1 MENKLERLRNGY
13 IFEDVVQAWKRLGR
27 LVYNDT
33 ATDPESLE
41 RATGLLY
48 MTRYLT
54 AGATLAMELND
65 PDYPYFDR
73 WADRSYSW
81 GIDSPDGLYSF
92 ACIRGDSTYRIFG
105 NRGTAHQ
112 FANEIHSPHF
122 ANAPNYVRTGNL
134 GFADIKTDSDGTVEI
149 ILSPESP
156 PEDKKFNWIQLSPD
170 AESVCIRQFF
180 YDWES
185 EQKAELSIEK
195 VDAQYPPPYE
205 NPEAIVDKA
214 ELLIKW
220 LDEAGTFW
228 DEVIRTFMKEPNTV
242 TFLNPQ
248 ESDWGGHGGL
258 SYGMG
263 SIEIG
268 KNEAKLAYGG
278 NPMNMRTPGHYMEP
292 TLFIDGDNKS
302 TINQEEMFGPIAC
315 VIPVKSYEEGLE
327 VANDT
332 IFGLSSGIITQSLSK
347 AADFKKNIKTGVT
360 TVNLPTAGLDYHVP
374 FGGRKASSFGPRE
387 QGTYAHEFFTHVK
400 TTYVSPGKI

>member
-1 MENKLERLRNGY
+1 MKIENKLERLRNGD
-13 IFEDVVQAWKRLGR
+13 IFEDLIQAWKRLGR
-27 LVYNDT
+27 LVYNDA

-48 MTRYLT
+48 MTHYLT

-105 NRGTAHQ
+105 KRGTAHQ
-112 FANEIHSPHF
+112 FDIEVHSPHF
-122 ANAPNYVRTGNL
+122 ANAPNYLRTGNL
-134 GFADIKTDSDGTVEI
+134 GFVDIDTEPDGSVEI
-149 ILSPESP
+149 VLSPEPP
-156 PEDKKFNWIQLSPD
+156 PEDKKFNWIQLAPD
-170 AESVCIRQFF
+170 AESVCVRQFF
-180 YDWES
+180 YDWEN

-195 VDAQYPPPYE
+195 IDAKYPPP
-205 NPEAIVDKA
+205 PEKPEVIVDKA

-242 TFLNPQ
+242 TFLNPK

-268 KNEAKLAYGG
+268 QNEAALLEVKPPDCHFWGFQLGSIYWESMDWWRRQSSLNGFQAKCDS
-278 NPMNMRTPGHYMEP
+278 
-292 TLFIDGDNKS
+292 DGV
-302 TINQEEMFGPIAC
+302 FRC
-315 VIPVKSYEEGLE
+315 VISSQDPAVHNWLDSAGFSQLTIMGRWLHARDFPQPQIKVIPFEEIDKYLPENTQRISLDERSEIIRRRNLAVQKILGL
-327 VANDT
+327 
-332 IFGLSSGIITQSLSK
+332 
-347 AADFKKNIKTGVT
+347 
-360 TVNLPTAGLDYHVP
+360 
-374 FGGRKASSFGPRE
+374 
-387 QGTYAHEFFTHVK
+387 
-400 TTYVSPGKI
+400 